1 MSIFNF
7 NHIDKNK
14 SKEQIQEIKEL
25 YKFYRY
31 KFWCYQKA
39 YKYFKK
45 LNLAINMSSTGLIAI
60 GAIAGG
66 LTLQPAILGS
76 ISGAGLALKNYSE
89 TKDYKRKIETST
101 FAYTTY
107 QKILL
112 DLRTTLRGGPF
123 NKDDFL
129 KELNILDATIV
140 DFSRLVTRFEKQYA
154 KQFLSHPTDTA

>member
-1 MSIFNF
+1 
-7 NHIDKNK
+7 
-14 SKEQIQEIKEL
+14 
-25 YKFYRY
+25 
-31 KFWCYQKA
+31 
-39 YKYFKK
+39 
-45 LNLAINMSSTGLIAI
+45 MSSTGLIAI